1 MAKFC
6 GNIGYSV
13 TTETSPGV
21 FTEQVTE
28 RNYYG
33 DTLRNVSKSQD
44 GQNLNQNLTVD
55 NKISI
60 VADPFAYEHFYAMRY
75 VHWMGALWEVNSVE
89 VLNPRLILT
98 IGGVYNGP
106 TPDPETNGGEDNGP
120 AP

>member
-1 MAKFC
+1 
-6 GNIGYSV
+6 
-13 TTETSPGV
+13 
-21 FTEQVTE
+21 
-28 RNYYG
+28 
-33 DTLRNVSKSQD
+33 
-44 GQNLNQNLTVD
+44 
-55 NKISI
+55 
-60 VADPFAYEHFYAMRY
+60 MRY